1 MRADTL
7 RSSQTL
13 YATAV
18 SRTPMTASDL
28 MIEMIM
34 NVVMLNEMS
43 FVFSCGAGAL
53 ARVVSLLFRSTP

>member
-28 MIEMIM
+28 MIEMMM
-34 NVVMLNEMS
+34 NVVMLIA
-43 FVFSCGAGAL
+43 CGAGAL
-53 ARVVSLLFRSTP
+53 ARVVLTLCF

>member
-1 MRADTL
+1 MCAATL

-13 YATAV
+13 YATAN

-28 MIEMIM
+28 MIEMMM

-53 ARVVSLLFRSTP
+53 ARVVLTLGS